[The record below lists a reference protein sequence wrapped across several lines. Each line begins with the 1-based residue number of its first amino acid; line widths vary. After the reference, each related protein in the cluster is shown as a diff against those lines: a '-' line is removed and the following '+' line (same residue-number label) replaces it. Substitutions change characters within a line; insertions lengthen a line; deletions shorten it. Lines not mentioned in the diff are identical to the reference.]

1 MIFFNFKITH
11 KKIIIFLA
19 FIFLIFFN
27 YLSAH
32 EIKPAVVEFN
42 KSKNQINLV
51 LTFNAEA
58 FLANIDASIHKE
70 TKNSSNSKIY
80 DELRL
85 LSEEILKERVFKSKD
100 QITNSI
106 FIKTSEKTLNLKV
119 VEIDVLE
126 EKDIEKVRFTKI
138 YFKTDNQIIE
148 TPITFSTKKIFG
160 PLIFKNF
167 SNIDKDTDKPQSQWL
182 KPGNQTSNLG
192 SLQVKTNTT
201 NFSILGI
208 WNGILQIIL
217 YGFDHI
223 LFILGLF
230 FFSHKL
236 KPLLIQVT
244 TFTIAH
250 SITLIFGGLGY
261 ITISPHIIEVI
272 IAASII
278 WIGFENL
285 FRKKIKVSRLG
296 VIFTFGLIHGLGFAS
311 MFKLKELEG
320 TDFYLNLLSFNIG
333 IELGQLITLLPL
345 IILIPLFN
353 RLSWYRILIAMPA
366 SIIIALFGV
375 EMFIDSI
382 L

>member
-1 MIFFNFKITH
+1 MIY
-11 KKIIIFLA
+11 KKIITFITFVFLN
-19 FIFLIFFN
+19 FFN
-27 YLSAH
+27 YLYAH

-42 KSKNQINLV
+42 KIENHINLV

-58 FLANIDASIHKE
+58 FLANIDASVHKK
-70 TKNSSNSKIY
+70 TKNSSNSKVY

-85 LSEEILKERVFKSKD
+85 LSKEMLQERVFKSKD

-106 FIKTSEKTLNLKV
+106 FIKTYEKTLNLKV

-148 TPITFSTKKIFG
+148 TPITLSTKKIFG
-160 PLIFKNF
+160 ALIFKNF
-167 SNIDKDTDKPQSQWL
+167 SNIDKDSQKPQSQWI
-182 KPGNQTSNLG
+182 KPGNQIEII
-192 SLQVKTNTT
+192 KETT
-201 NFSILGI
+201 NFPNLLISGI
-208 WNGILQIIL
+208 WNGILHIIP

-223 LFILGLF
+223 LFVLGLF
-230 FFSHKL
+230 FFSYKL

-250 SITLIFGGLGY
+250 SITLILGGLGY
-261 ITISPHIIEVI
+261 VTISPVIVEAI

-278 WIGFENL
+278 WIGVENL
-285 FRKKIKVSRLG
+285 FRKSMNISRIG
-296 VIFTFGLIHGLGFAS
+296 VIFCFGLLHGLGFAS
-311 MFKLKELEG
+311 MFKLIGLEG
-320 TDFYLNLLSFNIG
+320 TDYFLNLLSFNVG
-333 IELGQLITLLPL
+333 IELGQIITLLPL

-353 RLSWYRILIAMPA
+353 RLSWYRILIAIPA
-366 SIIIALFGV
+366 SIIIALFGAN
-375 EMFIDSI
+375 MFIDRV

>member
-1 MIFFNFKITH
+1 MKLKQIICLFTFIFFNF
-11 KKIIIFLA
+11 FL
-19 FIFLIFFN
+19 N
-27 YLSAH
+27 LSAH
-32 EIKPAVVEFN
+32 EIKPAIVEFN
-42 KSKNQINLV
+42 KVKNQINIV
-51 LTFNAEA
+51 LKFNAEA
-58 FLANIDASIHKE
+58 FLSNIDASDYKE
-70 TKNSSNSKIY
+70 TINFSNSIKY
-80 DELRL
+80 SELRL
-85 LSEEILKERVFKSKD
+85 LPGETLKEKVFESRD
-100 QITNSI
+100 QIINSI
-106 FIKTSEKTLNLKV
+106 FIKTSKKQLNLKL

-126 EKDIEKVRFTKI
+126 EKNIEKVRFTKV
-138 YFKTDNQIIE
+138 YLKTDNKFIE
-148 TPITFSTKKIFG
+148 TPITFSAKKIFG
-160 PLIFKNF
+160 PLILKNF
-167 SNIDKDTDKPQSQWL
+167 SNIDKNTDKPQSQWL
-182 KPGNQTSNLG
+182 KPGDQTSNLG
-192 SLQVKTNTT
+192 ILQVKNNTT

-250 SITLIFGGLGY
+250 SITLIFGGLGH

-285 FRKKIKVSRLG
+285 FRKKMKVSRIG

-375 EMFIDSI
+375 EMFIDRI

>member
-1 MIFFNFKITH
+1 MIPKQIIYLFTFIFFN
-11 KKIIIFLA
+11 L
-19 FIFLIFFN
+19 FN
-27 YLSAH
+27 HLSAH
-32 EIKPAVVEFN
+32 EIKPAIVEFN
-42 KSKNQINLV
+42 KVKNQINIV
-51 LTFNAEA
+51 LKFNAEA
-58 FLANIDASIHKE
+58 FLANIDASFYKE
-70 TKNSSNSKIY
+70 TINFSNSIKY
-80 DELRL
+80 SELRL
-85 LSEEILKERVFKSKD
+85 LPGEILKEKVFESRD
-100 QITNSI
+100 QIINSI
-106 FIKTSEKTLNLKV
+106 FIKTSKKQLNLKL

-126 EKDIEKVRFTKI
+126 EKNIEKVRFTKV
-138 YFKTDNQIIE
+138 YLKTENKFIE

-167 SNIDKDTDKPQSQWL
+167 SNIDKDTEKPQSQWL
-182 KPGNQTSNLG
+182 KPGNQTSKLG
-192 SLQVKTNTT
+192 ILQVKTNIT
-201 NFSILGI
+201 NFLILGI
-208 WNGILQIIL
+208 WNGILQIIV

-261 ITISPHIIEVI
+261 ITISPLIIEVI
-272 IAASII
+272 IAVSII
-278 WIGFENL
+278 WVGFENL
-285 FRKKIKVSRLG
+285 FRKNIKVSRIG

-311 MFKLKELEG
+311 MFKLIGLEG
-320 TDFYLNLLSFNIG
+320 IDYYLNLLSFNIG

-353 RLSWYRILIAMPA
+353 RLSWYRILIAIPA

-375 EMFIDSI
+375 EMFIDRI

>member
-1 MIFFNFKITH
+1 MIPKQIIYLFTFIFFNF
-11 KKIIIFLA
+11 
-19 FIFLIFFN
+19 FN
-27 YLSAH
+27 HLSAH
-32 EIKPAVVEFN
+32 EIKPAIVEFN
-42 KSKNQINLV
+42 KVKNQINIV
-51 LTFNAEA
+51 LKFNAEA
-58 FLANIDASIHKE
+58 FLANIDASVYKE
-70 TKNSSNSKIY
+70 TINFSNSIKY
-80 DELRL
+80 SELRL
-85 LSEEILKERVFKSKD
+85 LPGKILKEKVFESRD
-100 QITNSI
+100 QIINSI
-106 FIKTSEKTLNLKV
+106 FIKTSKKQLNLKL

-126 EKDIEKVRFTKI
+126 EKNIEKVRFTKV
-138 YFKTDNQIIE
+138 YLKTDNKFIE
-148 TPITFSTKKIFG
+148 TPITFSAKKIFG

-167 SNIDKDTDKPQSQWL
+167 SNIDKNTDKPQSQWL
-182 KPGNQTSNLG
+182 KPGNPTSELG
-192 SLQVKTNTT
+192 ILQVKTNTT

-261 ITISPHIIEVI
+261 ITISPLIIEVI

-278 WIGFENL
+278 WVGFENL
-285 FRKKIKVSRLG
+285 FRKSMKVSRIG
-296 VIFTFGLIHGLGFAS
+296 VIFTFGLIHGLGFAN
-311 MFKLKELEG
+311 MFKLKGLEG
-320 TDFYLNLLSFNIG
+320 TEYYLNLLSFNIG

-375 EMFIDSI
+375 EMFIDRIS
-382 L
+382 

>member
-1 MIFFNFKITH
+1 MKLKQIICLFTFIFFNF
-11 KKIIIFLA
+11 FL
-19 FIFLIFFN
+19 N
-27 YLSAH
+27 LSAH
-32 EIKPAVVEFN
+32 EIKPAIVEFN
-42 KSKNQINLV
+42 KVKNQINIV
-51 LTFNAEA
+51 LKFNAEA
-58 FLANIDASIHKE
+58 FLANIDASDYKE
-70 TKNSSNSKIY
+70 TINFSNSIKY
-80 DELRL
+80 SELRL
-85 LSEEILKERVFKSKD
+85 LPGEILKEKVFESRD
-100 QITNSI
+100 QIINSI
-106 FIKTSEKTLNLKV
+106 FIKTSKKQLNLKL

-126 EKDIEKVRFTKI
+126 EKNIEKVRFTKV
-138 YFKTDNQIIE
+138 YLKTEIKFIE

-182 KPGNQTSNLG
+182 KPGNQTSKLG
-192 SLQVKTNTT
+192 SLQVKNNTT

-261 ITISPHIIEVI
+261 ITISPLIIEVI

-285 FRKKIKVSRLG
+285 FRKKMKVSRLG

-311 MFKLKELEG
+311 MFKPKGLEG
-320 TDFYLNLLSFNIG
+320 TDYYLNLLSFNIG

-375 EMFIDSI
+375 EMFIDRI

>member
-1 MIFFNFKITH
+1 MKLKQIICLFTFIFFNF
-11 KKIIIFLA
+11 FL
-19 FIFLIFFN
+19 N
-27 YLSAH
+27 LSAH
-32 EIKPAVVEFN
+32 EIKPAIVEFN
-42 KSKNQINLV
+42 KVKNQINIV
-51 LTFNAEA
+51 LKFNAEA
-58 FLANIDASIHKE
+58 FLANIDASDYKDTI
-70 TKNSSNSKIY
+70 NFSNSIKY
-80 DELRL
+80 SELRL
-85 LSEEILKERVFKSKD
+85 LPGEILKEKVFESRD
-100 QITNSI
+100 QIINSI
-106 FIKTSEKTLNLKV
+106 FIKTSKKQLNLKL

-126 EKDIEKVRFTKI
+126 EKNIEKVRFTKV
-138 YFKTDNQIIE
+138 YLKTENKFIE

-182 KPGNQTSNLG
+182 KPGNQTSKLG

-261 ITISPHIIEVI
+261 ITISPLIIEVI

-285 FRKKIKVSRLG
+285 FRKKMKVSRLG

-320 TDFYLNLLSFNIG
+320 TDYYLNLLSFNIG

-375 EMFIDSI
+375 EMFIDRI

>member
-1 MIFFNFKITH
+1 MKLKQIICLFTFIFFNF
-11 KKIIIFLA
+11 FL
-19 FIFLIFFN
+19 N
-27 YLSAH
+27 LSAH
-32 EIKPAVVEFN
+32 EIKPAIVEFN
-42 KSKNQINLV
+42 KVKNQINIV
-51 LTFNAEA
+51 LKFNAEA
-58 FLANIDASIHKE
+58 FLANIDASDYKDTI
-70 TKNSSNSKIY
+70 NFSNSIKY
-80 DELRL
+80 SELRL
-85 LSEEILKERVFKSKD
+85 LPGEILKEKVFESRD
-100 QITNSI
+100 QIINSI
-106 FIKTSEKTLNLKV
+106 FIKTSKKQLNLKL
-119 VEIDVLE
+119 VEINVLE
-126 EKDIEKVRFTKI
+126 EKNIEKVRFTKV
-138 YFKTDNQIIE
+138 YLKTENKFIE

-182 KPGNQTSNLG
+182 KPGNQTSKLG
-192 SLQVKTNTT
+192 SLQVKNNTT

-261 ITISPHIIEVI
+261 ITISPLIIEVI

-285 FRKKIKVSRLG
+285 FRKKMKVSRLG

-311 MFKLKELEG
+311 MFKPKGLEG
-320 TDFYLNLLSFNIG
+320 TDYYLNLLSFNIG
-333 IELGQLITLLPL
+333 IELGLLITLLPL

-375 EMFIDSI
+375 EMFIDRI

>member
-1 MIFFNFKITH
+1 MIH
-11 KKIIIFLA
+11 KKIITFIT
-19 FIFLIFFN
+19 FIFLNFFN
-27 YLSAH
+27 YLYAH

-42 KSKNQINLV
+42 KIENHISIV

-58 FLANIDASIHKE
+58 FLANIDASVHKE

-148 TPITFSTKKIFG
+148 TPITFSAKKIFG

-167 SNIDKDTDKPQSQWL
+167 SNIDTDTQKPQSQWI
-182 KPGNQTSNLG
+182 KPGNQTNQIEILEE
-192 SLQVKTNTT
+192 KTNVP
-201 NFSILGI
+201 NLLISGI
-208 WNGILQIIL
+208 WNGILHIIP

-223 LFILGLF
+223 LFVLGLF
-230 FFSHKL
+230 FFSYKL

-250 SITLIFGGLGY
+250 SITLILGGLGY
-261 ITISPHIIEVI
+261 VTISPVIVEAI

-278 WIGFENL
+278 WIGVENL
-285 FRKKIKVSRLG
+285 FRKSMNISRIG
-296 VIFTFGLIHGLGFAS
+296 VIFCFGLLHGLGFAS
-311 MFKLKELEG
+311 MFKLIGLEG
-320 TDFYLNLLSFNIG
+320 TDYFLNLLSFNVG
-333 IELGQLITLLPL
+333 IEIGQIITLAPL

-353 RLSWYRILIAMPA
+353 RLSWYRILIAIPA
-366 SIIIALFGV
+366 SIIIALFGAN
-375 EMFIDSI
+375 MFIDRV

>member
-1 MIFFNFKITH
+1 MIH
-11 KKIIIFLA
+11 KKIITFIT
-19 FIFLIFFN
+19 FIFLNFFN
-27 YLSAH
+27 YLYAH

-42 KSKNQINLV
+42 KIENHISIV

-58 FLANIDASIHKE
+58 FLANIDASVHKE

-167 SNIDKDTDKPQSQWL
+167 SNIDTDTQKPQSQWI
-182 KPGNQTSNLG
+182 KPGNQTN
-192 SLQVKTNTT
+192 QIEIIKEKTNSP
-201 NFSILGI
+201 NLLISGI
-208 WNGILQIIL
+208 WNGILHIIP

-223 LFILGLF
+223 LFVLGLF
-230 FFSHKL
+230 FFSYKL

-250 SITLIFGGLGY
+250 SITLILGGLGY
-261 ITISPHIIEVI
+261 VTISPVIVEAI

-278 WIGFENL
+278 WIGVENL
-285 FRKKIKVSRLG
+285 FRKSMNISRIG
-296 VIFTFGLIHGLGFAS
+296 VIFCFGLLHGLGFAS
-311 MFKLKELEG
+311 MFKLIGLEG
-320 TDFYLNLLSFNIG
+320 TDYFLNLLSFNVG
-333 IELGQLITLLPL
+333 IEIGQIITLAPL

-353 RLSWYRILIAMPA
+353 RLSWYRILIAIPA
-366 SIIIALFGV
+366 SIIIALFGAD
-375 EMFIDSI
+375 MFIDRV

>member
-1 MIFFNFKITH
+1 MKLKQIICLFTFIFFNF
-11 KKIIIFLA
+11 FL
-19 FIFLIFFN
+19 N
-27 YLSAH
+27 LSAH
-32 EIKPAVVEFN
+32 EIKPAIVEFN
-42 KSKNQINLV
+42 KVKNQINIV
-51 LTFNAEA
+51 LKFNAEA
-58 FLANIDASIHKE
+58 FLANIDASDYKDTI
-70 TKNSSNSKIY
+70 NFSNSIKY
-80 DELRL
+80 SELRL
-85 LSEEILKERVFKSKD
+85 LPGEILKEKVFESRD
-100 QITNSI
+100 QIINSI
-106 FIKTSEKTLNLKV
+106 FIKTSKKQLNLKL

-126 EKDIEKVRFTKI
+126 EKNIEKVRFTKV
-138 YFKTDNQIIE
+138 YLKTEIKFIE
-148 TPITFSTKKIFG
+148 TPITFSAKKIFG

-182 KPGNQTSNLG
+182 KPGNQTSKLG
-192 SLQVKTNTT
+192 ILQVKTNTT

-208 WNGILQIIL
+208 WNGILEIIL

-261 ITISPHIIEVI
+261 ITISPLIIEVI

-285 FRKKIKVSRLG
+285 FRKKMKVSRLG

-311 MFKLKELEG
+311 MFKPKGLEG
-320 TDFYLNLLSFNIG
+320 TDYYLNLLSFNIG

-375 EMFIDSI
+375 EMFIDRI

>member
-1 MIFFNFKITH
+1 MKLKQIICLFTFIFFNF
-11 KKIIIFLA
+11 FL
-19 FIFLIFFN
+19 N
-27 YLSAH
+27 LSAH
-32 EIKPAVVEFN
+32 EIKPAIVEFN
-42 KSKNQINLV
+42 KVKNQINIV
-51 LTFNAEA
+51 LKFNAEA
-58 FLANIDASIHKE
+58 FLANIDASDYKE
-70 TKNSSNSKIY
+70 TINFSNSIKY
-80 DELRL
+80 SELRL
-85 LSEEILKERVFKSKD
+85 LPGETLKEKVFESRD
-100 QITNSI
+100 QIINSI
-106 FIKTSEKTLNLKV
+106 FIKTSKKQLNLKL

-126 EKDIEKVRFTKI
+126 EKNIEKVRFTKV
-138 YFKTDNQIIE
+138 YLKTEIKFIE

-261 ITISPHIIEVI
+261 ITISPLIIEVI

-285 FRKKIKVSRLG
+285 FRKKMKVSRIG

-311 MFKLKELEG
+311 MFKPKGLEG
-320 TDFYLNLLSFNIG
+320 TDYYLNLLSFNIG

-375 EMFIDSI
+375 EMFIDRI

>member
-1 MIFFNFKITH
+1 MKLKQIICLFTFVFFNF
-11 KKIIIFLA
+11 FY
-19 FIFLIFFN
+19 N
-27 YLSAH
+27 LSAH
-32 EIKPAVVEFN
+32 EIKPAIVEFN
-42 KSKNQINLV
+42 KVKNQINIV
-51 LTFNAEA
+51 LKFNAEA
-58 FLANIDASIHKE
+58 FLANIDASDYKE
-70 TKNSSNSKIY
+70 TINFSNSIKY
-80 DELRL
+80 SELRL
-85 LSEEILKERVFKSKD
+85 LPGEILKEKVFESRD
-100 QITNSI
+100 QIINSI
-106 FIKTSEKTLNLKV
+106 FIKTSKKQLNLKL
-119 VEIDVLE
+119 VEINVLE
-126 EKDIEKVRFTKI
+126 EKNIEKVRFTKV
-138 YFKTDNQIIE
+138 YLKTEIKFIE
-148 TPITFSTKKIFG
+148 TPITFSAKKIFG

-167 SNIDKDTDKPQSQWL
+167 SNIDKNTDKPQSQWL

-192 SLQVKTNTT
+192 ILQIKNNTT

-261 ITISPHIIEVI
+261 ITISPLIIEVI

-285 FRKKIKVSRLG
+285 FRKKMKVSRLG

-311 MFKLKELEG
+311 MFKPKGLEG
-320 TDFYLNLLSFNIG
+320 TDYYLNLLSFNIG
-333 IELGQLITLLPL
+333 IELGLLITLLPL

-353 RLSWYRILIAMPA
+353 RLTWYRILIAMPA

-375 EMFIDSI
+375 EMFIDRI

>member
-1 MIFFNFKITH
+1 MKLKQIICLFTFVFLNFFYN
-11 KKIIIFLA
+11 
-19 FIFLIFFN
+19 
-27 YLSAH
+27 LSAH
-32 EIKPAVVEFN
+32 EIKPAIVEFN
-42 KSKNQINLV
+42 KVKNQINIV
-51 LTFNAEA
+51 LKFNAEA
-58 FLANIDASIHKE
+58 FLANIDASDYKE
-70 TKNSSNSKIY
+70 TINFSNSIKY
-80 DELRL
+80 SELRL
-85 LSEEILKERVFKSKD
+85 LPREILKEKVFESRD
-100 QITNSI
+100 QIINSI
-106 FIKTSEKTLNLKV
+106 FIKTSKKQLNLKL
-119 VEIDVLE
+119 VEINVLE
-126 EKDIEKVRFTKI
+126 EKNIEKVRFTKV
-138 YFKTDNQIIE
+138 YLKTEIKFIE
-148 TPITFSTKKIFG
+148 TPITFSAKKIFG

-182 KPGNQTSNLG
+182 KPGNQTSNLRI
-192 SLQVKTNTT
+192 LQVKNNTT

-261 ITISPHIIEVI
+261 ITISPLIIEVI

-285 FRKKIKVSRLG
+285 FRKKMKVSRLG

-311 MFKLKELEG
+311 MFKPKGLEG
-320 TDFYLNLLSFNIG
+320 TDYYLNLLSFNIG
-333 IELGQLITLLPL
+333 IELGLLITLLPL

-353 RLSWYRILIAMPA
+353 RLTWYRILIAMPA

-375 EMFIDSI
+375 EMFIDRI

>member
-1 MIFFNFKITH
+1 MIH
-11 KKIIIFLA
+11 KKIITFIT
-19 FIFLIFFN
+19 FIFLNFFN
-27 YLSAH
+27 YLYAH

-42 KSKNQINLV
+42 KIENHISLV

-58 FLANIDASIHKE
+58 FLANIDASVHKE

-148 TPITFSTKKIFG
+148 TPITFSAKKIFG

-167 SNIDKDTDKPQSQWL
+167 SNIDTDTQKPQSQWI
-182 KPGNQTSNLG
+182 KPGNQTN
-192 SLQVKTNTT
+192 QIEIIKEKTNFP
-201 NFSILGI
+201 NLLISGI
-208 WNGILQIIL
+208 GNGILNIIQ

-223 LFILGLF
+223 LFVLGLF
-230 FFSHKL
+230 FFSYKL

-250 SITLIFGGLGY
+250 SITLILGGLGY
-261 ITISPHIIEVI
+261 VTISPVIVEAI

-278 WIGFENL
+278 WIGVENL
-285 FRKKIKVSRLG
+285 FRKSMNISRIG
-296 VIFTFGLIHGLGFAS
+296 VIFCFGLLHGLGFAS
-311 MFKLKELEG
+311 MFKVIGLEG
-320 TDFYLNLLSFNIG
+320 TDYFLNLLSFNVG
-333 IELGQLITLLPL
+333 IELGQIITLLPL

-353 RLSWYRILIAMPA
+353 RLSWYRILIAIPA
-366 SIIIALFGV
+366 SIIIALFGAD
-375 EMFIDSI
+375 MFIDRV

>member
-1 MIFFNFKITH
+1 MIPKQIIYLFTFFLNFFNH
-11 KKIIIFLA
+11 
-19 FIFLIFFN
+19 
-27 YLSAH
+27 LSAH
-32 EIKPAVVEFN
+32 EIKPAIVEFN
-42 KSKNQINLV
+42 KVKNQINIV
-51 LTFNAEA
+51 LKFNAEP
-58 FLANIDASIHKE
+58 FLANIDVCDYKE
-70 TKNSSNSKIY
+70 TINFSNSIKY
-80 DELRL
+80 SELRL
-85 LSEEILKERVFKSKD
+85 LPGEKLKEKIFESRD
-100 QITNSI
+100 QIINSI
-106 FIKTSEKTLNLKV
+106 FIKTSKKQLNLKL

-126 EKDIEKVRFTKI
+126 EKNIEKVRFTKV
-138 YFKTDNQIIE
+138 YLKTEIKFIE
-148 TPITFSTKKIFG
+148 TPITFSAKKIFG

-167 SNIDKDTDKPQSQWL
+167 SNIDKNTDKPQSQWL

-192 SLQVKTNTT
+192 ILQVKNNTT

-236 KPLLIQVT
+236 KPLLIQVI

-261 ITISPHIIEVI
+261 ITISPLIIEVI

-296 VIFTFGLIHGLGFAS
+296 VIFTFGLVHGFGFAS
-311 MFKLKELEG
+311 MFKPKGLEG
-320 TDFYLNLLSFNIG
+320 TDYYLNLLSFNIG
-333 IELGQLITLLPL
+333 IELGLLITLLPL

-375 EMFIDSI
+375 EMFIDRI

>member
-1 MIFFNFKITH
+1 MIH
-11 KKIIIFLA
+11 KKIITFIT
-19 FIFLIFFN
+19 FIFLNFFN
-27 YLSAH
+27 YLYAH

-42 KSKNQINLV
+42 KIENHISIV

-58 FLANIDASIHKE
+58 FLANIDASVHKE

-167 SNIDKDTDKPQSQWL
+167 SNIDTDTQKPQSQWI
-182 KPGNQTSNLG
+182 KPGNQTN
-192 SLQVKTNTT
+192 QIEIIKEKTNFP
-201 NFSILGI
+201 NLLISVI
-208 WNGILQIIL
+208 WNGILHIIP

-223 LFILGLF
+223 LFVLGLF
-230 FFSHKL
+230 FFSYKL

-250 SITLIFGGLGY
+250 SITLILGGLGY
-261 ITISPHIIEVI
+261 VTISPVIVEAI

-278 WIGFENL
+278 WIGVENL
-285 FRKKIKVSRLG
+285 FRKSMNISRIG
-296 VIFTFGLIHGLGFAS
+296 VIFCFGLLHGLGFAS
-311 MFKLKELEG
+311 MFKLIGLEG
-320 TDFYLNLLSFNIG
+320 TDYFLNLLSFNVG
-333 IELGQLITLLPL
+333 IEIGQIITLAPL

-353 RLSWYRILIAMPA
+353 RLSWYRILIAIPA
-366 SIIIALFGV
+366 SIIIALFGAD
-375 EMFIDSI
+375 MFIDRV

>member
-1 MIFFNFKITH
+1 MIH
-11 KKIIIFLA
+11 KKIITFIT
-19 FIFLIFFN
+19 FIFLNFFN
-27 YLSAH
+27 YLYAH

-42 KSKNQINLV
+42 KIENHISIV

-58 FLANIDASIHKE
+58 FLANIDASVHKE

-167 SNIDKDTDKPQSQWL
+167 SNIDKNTDKPQSQWL

-192 SLQVKTNTT
+192 ILQVKNNTT

-261 ITISPHIIEVI
+261 ITISPLIIEVI

-285 FRKKIKVSRLG
+285 FRKKMKVSRLG

-311 MFKLKELEG
+311 MFKPKGLEG
-320 TDFYLNLLSFNIG
+320 TDYYLNLLSFNIG
-333 IELGQLITLLPL
+333 IELGLLITLLPL

-375 EMFIDSI
+375 EMFIDRI

>member
-1 MIFFNFKITH
+1 MKLKQIICLFTFIFFNF
-11 KKIIIFLA
+11 FL
-19 FIFLIFFN
+19 N
-27 YLSAH
+27 LSAH
-32 EIKPAVVEFN
+32 EIKPAIVEFN
-42 KSKNQINLV
+42 KVKNQINIV
-51 LTFNAEA
+51 LKFNAEA
-58 FLANIDASIHKE
+58 FLANIDASDYKDTI
-70 TKNSSNSKIY
+70 NFSNSIKY
-80 DELRL
+80 SELRL
-85 LSEEILKERVFKSKD
+85 LPGEILKEKVFESRD
-100 QITNSI
+100 QIINSI
-106 FIKTSEKTLNLKV
+106 FIKTSKKQLNLKL

-126 EKDIEKVRFTKI
+126 EKNIEKVRFTKV
-138 YFKTDNQIIE
+138 YLKTENKFIE

-261 ITISPHIIEVI
+261 ITISPLIIEVI

-285 FRKKIKVSRLG
+285 FRKNMKVSRIG

-311 MFKLKELEG
+311 MFKLKGLEG
-320 TDFYLNLLSFNIG
+320 TDYYLNLLSFNIG

-375 EMFIDSI
+375 EMFIDRI

>member
-1 MIFFNFKITH
+1 MKLKQIICLFTFIFFNF
-11 KKIIIFLA
+11 FL
-19 FIFLIFFN
+19 N
-27 YLSAH
+27 LSAH
-32 EIKPAVVEFN
+32 EIKPAIVEFN
-42 KSKNQINLV
+42 KVKNQINIV
-51 LTFNAEA
+51 LKFNAEA
-58 FLANIDASIHKE
+58 FLANIDASDYKDTI
-70 TKNSSNSKIY
+70 NFSNSIKY
-80 DELRL
+80 SELRL
-85 LSEEILKERVFKSKD
+85 LPGEILKEKVFESRD
-100 QITNSI
+100 QIINSI
-106 FIKTSEKTLNLKV
+106 FIKTSKKQLNLKL

-126 EKDIEKVRFTKI
+126 EKNFEKVRFTKV
-138 YFKTDNQIIE
+138 YLKTEIKFIE

-182 KPGNQTSNLG
+182 KPGNQTSKLG
-192 SLQVKTNTT
+192 SLQVKNNTT

-261 ITISPHIIEVI
+261 ITISPLIIEVI

-285 FRKKIKVSRLG
+285 FRKKMKVSRLG

-311 MFKLKELEG
+311 MFKPKGLEG
-320 TDFYLNLLSFNIG
+320 TDYYLNLLSFNIG

-375 EMFIDSI
+375 EMFIDRI

>member
-1 MIFFNFKITH
+1 MKLKQIICLFTFVFLNFFYN
-11 KKIIIFLA
+11 
-19 FIFLIFFN
+19 
-27 YLSAH
+27 LSAH
-32 EIKPAVVEFN
+32 EIKPAIVEFN
-42 KSKNQINLV
+42 KVKNQINIV
-51 LTFNAEA
+51 LKFNAEA
-58 FLANIDASIHKE
+58 FLANIDASDYKE
-70 TKNSSNSKIY
+70 TINFSNSIKY
-80 DELRL
+80 SELRL
-85 LSEEILKERVFKSKD
+85 LPREILKEKVFESRD
-100 QITNSI
+100 QIINSI
-106 FIKTSEKTLNLKV
+106 FIKTSKKQLNLKL
-119 VEIDVLE
+119 VEINVLE
-126 EKDIEKVRFTKI
+126 EKNIEKVRFTKV
-138 YFKTDNQIIE
+138 YLKTEIKFIE

-167 SNIDKDTDKPQSQWL
+167 SNIDKNTDKPQSQWL

-192 SLQVKTNTT
+192 ILQIKNNTT

-261 ITISPHIIEVI
+261 ITISPLIIEVI

-285 FRKKIKVSRLG
+285 FRKKMKVSRLG

-311 MFKLKELEG
+311 MFKPKGLEG
-320 TDFYLNLLSFNIG
+320 TDYYLNLLSFNIG
-333 IELGQLITLLPL
+333 IELGLLITLLPL

-353 RLSWYRILIAMPA
+353 RLTWYRILIAMPA

-375 EMFIDSI
+375 EMFIDRI

>member
-1 MIFFNFKITH
+1 MIH
-11 KKIIIFLA
+11 KKIVTFIT
-19 FIFLIFFN
+19 FIFLNFFN
-27 YLSAH
+27 YLYAH

-42 KSKNQINLV
+42 KIENHISIV

-58 FLANIDASIHKE
+58 FLANIDASVHKE

-148 TPITFSTKKIFG
+148 TPITFSAKKIFG

-167 SNIDKDTDKPQSQWL
+167 SNIDTDTQKPQSQWI
-182 KPGNQTSNLG
+182 KPGNQTN
-192 SLQVKTNTT
+192 QIEITKETT
-201 NFSILGI
+201 NFPNLLISGI
-208 WNGILQIIL
+208 WKGILHIIP

-223 LFILGLF
+223 LFVLGLF
-230 FFSHKL
+230 FFSYKL

-250 SITLIFGGLGY
+250 SITLILGGLGY
-261 ITISPHIIEVI
+261 VNISPVIVEAI

-278 WIGFENL
+278 WIGVENV
-285 FRKKIKVSRLG
+285 FRKSMNISRIG
-296 VIFTFGLIHGLGFAS
+296 VIFCFGLLHGLGFAS
-311 MFKLKELEG
+311 MFKLIGLEG
-320 TDFYLNLLSFNIG
+320 TDYFLNLLSFNVG
-333 IELGQLITLLPL
+333 IEIGQIITLSPL

-353 RLSWYRILIAMPA
+353 RLSWYRILIAIPA
-366 SIIIALFGV
+366 SIIIALFGAD
-375 EMFIDSI
+375 MFIDRV